1 MMSAYQDDARNGGKP
16 GCPSEEAS
24 EQART
29 PHEHARRRRLTL
41 ALAVAGLLVLFAAPA
56 GAADPVRAAGGEA
69 AGAQRGNFAGLVEIR
84 GGRKIYLECRGSG
97 GPTVILVSG
106 HGNAGDIWG
115 EKARVEFQEGL
126 PDRYPGLDLPVRGPA
141 VMRGVAR
148 LSRVCAYDRPNNRLL
163 DGRPSRSDP
172 VAQPVT
178 AGSSVADLHAL
189 LRAARV
195 PGPYLLVGHSFGG
208 LIVRLYASTYPR
220 QVAGLVAVEASSE
233 FVRDQ
238 LTPQQNALVE
248 QLSVEADSV
257 PGIDPPLEIADF
269 YTSFDQMIRAK
280 AARPLRPTLPM
291 VVLTRGLPALPL
303 PPDLALPPG
312 FPDVDTLDRT
322 WRTAQGWLAAL
333 VPYARHVIARKSEHY
348 VQTEQPELVID
359 SVRRELRMVRPTTVR
374 CRGGG
379 DSCRA
384 RVSLAG
390 GASHKRVT
398 IELSDTDLRLV
409 SVRPNRRRLRGAYGL
424 FDQRLRRGGSEYTF
438 GLNAVQS
445 TPAGSY
451 LVLTFRWSGRNA
463 ASSSRPTA
471 SMKRKRAAPSTPAT
485 GASGAGGR
493 SPFGT

>member
-1 MMSAYQDDARNGGKP
+1 MVSDYEADGKKGGEP
-16 GCPSEEAS
+16 VRPSEQAS

-41 ALAVAGLLVLFAAPA
+41 ALAVAGLLILFAAPA

-69 AGAQRGNFAGLVEIR
+69 AGAQRGNFAGRVEIR

-106 HGNAGDIWG
+106 HGNAADIWG
-115 EKARVEFQEGL
+115 EKARVEYQEGL
-126 PDRYPGLDLPVRGPA
+126 PELYPGLDLPVRGPA

-148 LSRVCAYDRPNNRLL
+148 LTRVCAYDRPNNRLL

-172 VAQPVT
+172 VAQPAT

-220 QVAGLVAVEASSE
+220 QVAGLVSVDASTE
-233 FVRDQ
+233 FQRDQ

-248 QLSVEADSV
+248 QLTFELDSA
-257 PGIDPPLEIADF
+257 PGFDPPLEIADF
-269 YTSFDQMIRAK
+269 KTSFDQMIRAK

-291 VVLTRGLPALPL
+291 VVLTRGLPQLL

-312 FPDVDTLDRT
+312 FPDLDTLERT

-348 VQTEQPELVID
+348 VHTAQPELVID
-359 SVRRELRMVRPTTVR
+359 AVRRELRMVRPTTVR

-390 GASHKRVT
+390 GASDKRVT

-409 SVRPNRRRLRGAYGL
+409 SVRPNRRSLRGAYGL

-451 LVLTFRWSGRNA
+451 LVFTFR
-463 ASSSRPTA
+463 
-471 SMKRKRAAPSTPAT
+471 
-485 GASGAGGR
+485 AGGGR
-493 SPFGT
+493 

>member
-1 MMSAYQDDARNGGKP
+1 VVPDYQADAKNGAEP
-16 GCPSEEAS
+16 DRPS
-24 EQART
+24 EQASEDGRT
-29 PHEHARRRRLTL
+29 PHEHARRRRLGW
-41 ALAVAGLLVLFAAPA
+41 ALAVAGLLILFAAPA

-106 HGNAGDIWG
+106 HGNAADIWG
-115 EKARVEFQEGL
+115 EKARIEYQEGL
-126 PDRYPGLDLPVRGPA
+126 PDLYPGLDLPVQGPA

-148 LSRVCAYDRPNNRLL
+148 FTRVCAYDRPNNRLL
-163 DGRPSRSDP
+163 DDRPSRSDP
-172 VAQPVT
+172 VPQPVT

-208 LIVRLYASTYPR
+208 LIARLYASTYPR
-220 QVAGLVAVEASSE
+220 QVAGLVSVDASTE
-233 FVRDQ
+233 FNRDL
-238 LTPQQNALVE
+238 LTPEQYALQE
-248 QLSVEADSV
+248 QLGIELDSV

-269 YTSFDQMIRAK
+269 SASYDQMIRAK

-291 VVLTRGLPALPL
+291 VVLTRGLPQVL
-303 PPDLALPPG
+303 PPELSLPPG
-312 FPDVDTLDRT
+312 FPDADTLNRV

-333 VPYARHVIARKSEHY
+333 VPYARHAIARKSEHY
-348 VQTEQPELVID
+348 IQTAQPKLVID
-359 SVRRELRMVRPTTVR
+359 SVRRELRMVRPATVR

-390 GASHKRVT
+390 GASDKRVT
-398 IELSDTDLRLV
+398 IELSDTDLRLT
-409 SVRPNRRRLRGAYGL
+409 SVRPNRRSLRGAYGL
-424 FDQRLRRGGSEYTF
+424 FDQRLRRGGSEYAF

-445 TPAGSY
+445 TPARSY
-451 LVLTFRWSGRNA
+451 LVFTFR
-463 ASSSRPTA
+463 
-471 SMKRKRAAPSTPAT
+471 
-485 GASGAGGR
+485 AGGGR
-493 SPFGT
+493 

>member
-1 MMSAYQDDARNGGKP
+1 MVSDYQADAKNAGKP
-16 GCPSEEAS
+16 GRPSVQAS
-24 EQART
+24 ERART

-41 ALAVAGLLVLFAAPA
+41 ALAVAGLLFLFAAPA

-69 AGAQRGNFAGLVEIR
+69 AGAQRGNFAGRVEIR

-106 HGNAGDIWG
+106 HGNAADIWG
-115 EKARVEFQEGL
+115 EKARVEWQEGL
-126 PDRYPGLDLPVRGPA
+126 FPELFPGLDLPVRGPA

-148 LSRVCAYDRPNNRLL
+148 LTRVCAYDRPNNRLL

-172 VAQPVT
+172 VPQPAT
-178 AGSSVADLHAL
+178 AGSSVADLHTL

-208 LIVRLYASTYPR
+208 LIVRLYATTYPR
-220 QVAGLVAVEASSE
+220 QVAGLVSVDASTE
-233 FVRDQ
+233 FQREL
-238 LTPQQNALVE
+238 LTPQQNALVD
-248 QLSVEADSV
+248 QLLLELDSV

-269 YTSFDQMIRAK
+269 NTSFDQMLRAK

-291 VVLTRGLPALPL
+291 VVLTRGLPQLL
-303 PPDLALPPG
+303 PPDLVAARPG
-312 FPDVDTLDRT
+312 FPDQDTNERT
-322 WRTAQGWLAAL
+322 WRMAQGWLAAL

-348 VQTEQPELVID
+348 IQTEQPRLVID
-359 SVRRELRMVRPTTVR
+359 AVRRELRMVRPTTVR

-390 GASHKRVT
+390 GASNKRVT

-409 SVRPNRRRLRGAYGL
+409 SVRPNRRSLRGAYGL
-424 FDQRLRRGGSEYTF
+424 FGQRLRSGGSQYLVR
-438 GLNAVQS
+438 LNAVQS
-445 TPAGSY
+445 IPPGSD
-451 LVLTFRWSGRNA
+451 LIFTFR
-463 ASSSRPTA
+463 
-471 SMKRKRAAPSTPAT
+471 
-485 GASGAGGR
+485 ASGGR
-493 SPFGT
+493 

>member
-1 MMSAYQDDARNGGKP
+1 MVSDYQADATNPGKP
-16 GCPSEEAS
+16 GRPSEQAS
-24 EQART
+24 ERART

-41 ALAVAGLLVLFAAPA
+41 ALAVAGLLFLFAAPA

-69 AGAQRGNFAGLVEIR
+69 AGAQRGNFAGRVEIR

-97 GPTVILVSG
+97 RPTVILVSG
-106 HGNAGDIWG
+106 HGNAADIWG
-115 EKARVEFQEGL
+115 EKARVEWQEGL
-126 PDRYPGLDLPVRGPA
+126 FPELFPGLDLPVRGPA

-148 LSRVCAYDRPNNRLL
+148 LTRVCAYDRPNNRLL

-172 VAQPVT
+172 VPQPAT

-208 LIVRLYASTYPR
+208 LIVRLYATTYPR
-220 QVAGLVAVEASSE
+220 QVAGLVSVDASTE
-233 FVRDQ
+233 FQREL
-238 LTPQQNALVE
+238 LTPQQNALVD
-248 QLSVEADSV
+248 QLLLELDSV

-269 YTSFDQMIRAK
+269 NTSFDQMLRAK

-291 VVLTRGLPALPL
+291 VVLTRGLPQLL
-303 PPDLALPPG
+303 PPDLVAARPPG
-312 FPDVDTLDRT
+312 FPDQDTNERT
-322 WRTAQGWLAAL
+322 WRMAQGWLAAL

-348 VQTEQPELVID
+348 IQTEQPRLVID
-359 SVRRELRMVRPTTVR
+359 AVRRELRMVRPTTVR

-409 SVRPNRRRLRGAYGL
+409 SVRPNRRSLRGAYGL
-424 FDQRLRRGGSEYTF
+424 FGQRLRSGGSQYLVR
-438 GLNAVQS
+438 LNAVQS
-445 TPAGSY
+445 IPPGSD
-451 LVLTFRWSGRNA
+451 LIFTFR
-463 ASSSRPTA
+463 
-471 SMKRKRAAPSTPAT
+471 
-485 GASGAGGR
+485 ASGGR
-493 SPFGT
+493 

>member
-1 MMSAYQDDARNGGKP
+1 MVPDYQADATNAGKP
-16 GCPSEEAS
+16 GRPSEQAS
-24 EQART
+24 ERART

-41 ALAVAGLLVLFAAPA
+41 ALAVAGLLILFAAPA

-69 AGAQRGNFAGLVEIR
+69 AGAQRGNFAGRVEIR

-106 HGNAGDIWG
+106 HGNAADIWG
-115 EKARVEFQEGL
+115 EKARVEYQKGL
-126 PDRYPGLDLPVRGPA
+126 MPELFPGLDLPVRGPA
-141 VMRGVAR
+141 VLRGVAR
-148 LSRVCAYDRPNNRLL
+148 LTRVCAYDRPNNRLL
-163 DGRPSRSDP
+163 DDRPSRSDP
-172 VAQPVT
+172 VPQPAT

-208 LIVRLYASTYPR
+208 LIVRLYATTYPR
-220 QVAGLVAVEASSE
+220 QVAGIVSVDATTE
-233 FVRDQ
+233 FQRDQ

-248 QLSVEADSV
+248 QFTFEADSA

-269 YTSFDQMIRAK
+269 NTSFDQMIRAK

-291 VVLTRGLPALPL
+291 VVLTRGLPQLF
-303 PPDLALPPG
+303 PPPEALPPG
-312 FPDVDTLDRT
+312 FPDQDTNERT

-348 VQTEQPELVID
+348 IQTEQPRLVID
-359 SVRRELRMVRPTTVR
+359 AVRRELRMVRPTTVR

-390 GASHKRVT
+390 GASNKRVT
-398 IELSDTDLRLV
+398 IELSDSDLRLV
-409 SVRPNRRRLRGAYGL
+409 SVRPNRRSLRGAYGL
-424 FDQRLRRGGSEYTF
+424 FGQRLRSGGSQYLVR
-438 GLNAVQS
+438 LNAVQS
-445 TPAGSY
+445 IPPGSD
-451 LVLTFRWSGRNA
+451 LIFTFR
-463 ASSSRPTA
+463 
-471 SMKRKRAAPSTPAT
+471 
-485 GASGAGGR
+485 ASGGR
-493 SPFGT
+493 

>member
-1 MMSAYQDDARNGGKP
+1 M
-16 GCPSEEAS
+16 
-24 EQART
+24 
-29 PHEHARRRRLTL
+29 
-41 ALAVAGLLVLFAAPA
+41 
-56 GAADPVRAAGGEA
+56 
-69 AGAQRGNFAGLVEIR
+69 
-84 GGRKIYLECRGSG
+84 
-97 GPTVILVSG
+97 ILVSG
-106 HGNAGDIWG
+106 HGNAADIWG
-115 EKARVEFQEGL
+115 EKARVQYQEGL
-126 PDRYPGLDLPVRGPA
+126 PDLYPGLDLPVRGPA

-148 LSRVCAYDRPNNRLL
+148 LTRVCAYDRPNNFLL
-163 DGRPSRSDP
+163 DDRPSRSDP

-220 QVAGLVAVEASSE
+220 QVAGLVSVDASTE

-248 QLSVEADSV
+248 QLGFELDSV

-291 VVLTRGLPALPL
+291 VVLTRGLPSLPL

-312 FPDVDTLDRT
+312 FPDGDTLDRT
-322 WRTAQGWLAAL
+322 WRTAQGWLAAI

-348 VQTEQPELVID
+348 VQTEQPALVID

-390 GASHKRVT
+390 GASDKRVT

-409 SVRPNRRRLRGAYGL
+409 SVRPNRPSLRGAYGL

-451 LVLTFRWSGRNA
+451 LVFTFR
-463 ASSSRPTA
+463 
-471 SMKRKRAAPSTPAT
+471 
-485 GASGAGGR
+485 AGGGR
-493 SPFGT
+493 

>member
-1 MMSAYQDDARNGGKP
+1 MLSADQADAKNGGKT
-16 GCPSEEAS
+16 GCPSEQAS

-29 PHEHARRRRLTL
+29 AHERARRRLLTL
-41 ALAVAGLLVLFAAPA
+41 ALAVAGLLALFAVPA
-56 GAADPVRAAGGEA
+56 AAADQVRAAGGEA
-69 AGAQRGNFAGLVEIR
+69 AGAQRGSFAGLVEIR
-84 GGRKIYLECRGSG
+84 GGRRIYLECRGRG

-106 HGNAGDIWG
+106 HGNAGDVWG
-115 EKARVEFQEGL
+115 EQARVEYQEGL
-126 PDRYPGLDLPVRGPA
+126 PDLYPGLDLPVRGPA

-148 LSRVCAYDRPNNRLL
+148 MSRVCAYDRPNNRLL
-163 DGRPSRSDP
+163 DDRPSRSDP

-189 LRAARV
+189 LHAARV

-208 LIVRLYASTYPR
+208 LIARLYASTYPR
-220 QVAGLVAVEASSE
+220 QVAGLVSVEASTE

-238 LTPQQNALVE
+238 LTPQQNALLR
-248 QLSVEADSV
+248 QLGFEADSV

-269 YTSFDQMIRAK
+269 YTSFDQMTRAK

-291 VVLTRGLPALPL
+291 VVLTRGLPPVSPL
-303 PPDLALPPG
+303 PDALPPG
-312 FPDVDTLDRT
+312 FPDADTLERH

-348 VQTEQPELVID
+348 VQTAQPELVID
-359 SVRRELRMVRPTTVR
+359 AVRRELRMVRPTTVR

-390 GASHKRVT
+390 GASDKRVT

-409 SVRPNRRRLRGAYGL
+409 SVRPNRPSLRGAYGL
-424 FDQRLRRGGSEYTF
+424 VDQRLRRGGSEYTF
-438 GLNAVQS
+438 GLDAVQS
-445 TPAGSY
+445 TPAGSN
-451 LVLTFRWSGRNA
+451 LVFTFR
-463 ASSSRPTA
+463 
-471 SMKRKRAAPSTPAT
+471 
-485 GASGAGGR
+485 AGGG
-493 SPFGT
+493 S

>member
-1 MMSAYQDDARNGGKP
+1 M
-16 GCPSEEAS
+16 
-24 EQART
+24 

-41 ALAVAGLLVLFAAPA
+41 ALAVAGLLVLFVAPA
-56 GAADPVRAAGGEA
+56 GAADPVRAAGGEV

-106 HGNAGDIWG
+106 HGNAADIWG
-115 EKARVEFQEGL
+115 EKARVQYQEGL
-126 PDRYPGLDLPVRGPA
+126 PDLYPGLDLPVRGPA

-148 LSRVCAYDRPNNRLL
+148 LTRVCAYDRPNNRLL
-163 DGRPSRSDP
+163 DDRPSRSDP

-220 QVAGLVAVEASSE
+220 QVAGLVSVDASTE

-248 QLSVEADSV
+248 QLSFEADSV

-291 VVLTRGLPALPL
+291 VVLSRGLPLL
-303 PPDLALPPG
+303 SPPPGALPPG
-312 FPDVDTLDRT
+312 FPDADTLERQ

-348 VQTEQPELVID
+348 VQTEQPALVID

-390 GASHKRVT
+390 GASDKRVT

-409 SVRPNRRRLRGAYGL
+409 SVRPNRPLLRGAYGL

-451 LVLTFRWSGRNA
+451 LVFTFR
-463 ASSSRPTA
+463 
-471 SMKRKRAAPSTPAT
+471 
-485 GASGAGGR
+485 AGGGR
-493 SPFGT
+493 

>member
-220 QVAGLVAVEASSE
+220 QVAGLV
-233 FVRDQ
+233 
-238 LTPQQNALVE
+238 
-248 QLSVEADSV
+248 
-257 PGIDPPLEIADF
+257 
-269 YTSFDQMIRAK
+269 
-280 AARPLRPTLPM
+280 
-291 VVLTRGLPALPL
+291 
-303 PPDLALPPG
+303 
-312 FPDVDTLDRT
+312 
-322 WRTAQGWLAAL
+322 
-333 VPYARHVIARKSEHY
+333 
-348 VQTEQPELVID
+348 
-359 SVRRELRMVRPTTVR
+359 
-374 CRGGG
+374 
-379 DSCRA
+379 
-384 RVSLAG
+384 
-390 GASHKRVT
+390 
-398 IELSDTDLRLV
+398 
-409 SVRPNRRRLRGAYGL
+409 
-424 FDQRLRRGGSEYTF
+424 
-438 GLNAVQS
+438 
-445 TPAGSY
+445 
-451 LVLTFRWSGRNA
+451 
-463 ASSSRPTA
+463 
-471 SMKRKRAAPSTPAT
+471 
-485 GASGAGGR
+485 
-493 SPFGT
+493 

>member
-1 MMSAYQDDARNGGKP
+1 MVSDYQADAKN
-16 GCPSEEAS
+16 
-24 EQART
+24 
-29 PHEHARRRRLTL
+29 EHARRRRLTL
-41 ALAVAGLLVLFAAPA
+41 ALAVAGLLILFAAPA
-56 GAADPVRAAGGEA
+56 GAADPARAAGGEA

-106 HGNAGDIWG
+106 HGNAADIWG
-115 EKARVEFQEGL
+115 EKARVQYQEGL
-126 PDRYPGLDLPVRGPA
+126 PDLYPGLDLPVRGPA

-148 LSRVCAYDRPNNRLL
+148 LTRVCAYDRPNNRLL
-163 DGRPSRSDP
+163 DDRPSRSDP
-172 VAQPVT
+172 VPQPAT

-208 LIVRLYASTYPR
+208 LIARLYASTYPR
-220 QVAGLVAVEASSE
+220 QVAGLVSVDASTE
-233 FVRDQ
+233 FNRDL
-238 LTPQQNALVE
+238 LTPEQYALQE
-248 QLSVEADSV
+248 QLGIELDSV

-269 YTSFDQMIRAK
+269 NTSFDQMIRAK

-291 VVLTRGLPALPL
+291 VVLTRGLPQLL

-312 FPDVDTLDRT
+312 FPDGDTLERT
-322 WRTAQGWLAAL
+322 WRTAQGWLAAI

-348 VQTEQPELVID
+348 VQTEQPALVID

-384 RVSLAG
+384 TVSLAG
-390 GASHKRVT
+390 GASDKRLT

-409 SVRPNRRRLRGAYGL
+409 SVRPNRPSLRGAYGL

-451 LVLTFRWSGRNA
+451 LVFTFR
-463 ASSSRPTA
+463 
-471 SMKRKRAAPSTPAT
+471 
-485 GASGAGGR
+485 AGGGR
-493 SPFGT
+493 

>member
-1 MMSAYQDDARNGGKP
+1 MVSDYQADAKN
-16 GCPSEEAS
+16 
-24 EQART
+24 
-29 PHEHARRRRLTL
+29 EHARRRRLTL
-41 ALAVAGLLVLFAAPA
+41 ALAVAGLLILFAAPA
-56 GAADPVRAAGGEA
+56 GAADPARAAGGEA

-106 HGNAGDIWG
+106 HGNAADIWG
-115 EKARVEFQEGL
+115 EKARVEYQEGL
-126 PDRYPGLDLPVRGPA
+126 PELYPGLDLPVRGPA

-148 LSRVCAYDRPNNRLL
+148 LTRVCAYDRPNNRLL

-172 VAQPVT
+172 VAQPAT

-220 QVAGLVAVEASSE
+220 QVAGLVSVDASTE
-233 FVRDQ
+233 FQRDQ

-248 QLSVEADSV
+248 QLTFELDSA
-257 PGIDPPLEIADF
+257 PGFDPPLEIADF
-269 YTSFDQMIRAK
+269 KTSFDQMIRAK

-291 VVLTRGLPALPL
+291 VVLTRGLPQLL

-312 FPDVDTLDRT
+312 FPDLDTLERT

-348 VQTEQPELVID
+348 VHTAQPELVID
-359 SVRRELRMVRPTTVR
+359 AVRRELRMVRPTTVR

-390 GASHKRVT
+390 GASDKRVT

-409 SVRPNRRRLRGAYGL
+409 SVRPNRRSLRGAYGL

-451 LVLTFRWSGRNA
+451 LVFTFR
-463 ASSSRPTA
+463 
-471 SMKRKRAAPSTPAT
+471 
-485 GASGAGGR
+485 AGGGR
-493 SPFGT
+493 

>member
-1 MMSAYQDDARNGGKP
+1 MVSDCQADAKNRGKP
-16 GCPSEEAS
+16 GRPS
-24 EQART
+24 EQAS
-29 PHEHARRRRLTL
+29 EHARTPCEHVRHGRLTL
-41 ALAVAGLLVLFAAPA
+41 ALAVAGLLILFAPPA

-106 HGNAGDIWG
+106 HGNAADIWG
-115 EKARVEFQEGL
+115 EKARVEYQEGL
-126 PDRYPGLDLPVRGPA
+126 PDLYPGLQLPVRGPA
-141 VMRGVAR
+141 VMRGAAR
-148 LSRVCAYDRPNNRLL
+148 LSRVCAYDRPNNFLL
-163 DGRPSRSDP
+163 DDRPSRSDP

-220 QVAGLVAVEASSE
+220 QVAGLVSIEASTE

-248 QLSVEADSV
+248 QVSFEADSV

-269 YTSFDQMIRAK
+269 YTSYDQMIRAK

-303 PPDLALPPG
+303 PPHLALPPG

-390 GASHKRVT
+390 GASDKRVT

-409 SVRPNRRRLRGAYGL
+409 SVRPNRPSLRGAYGL

-451 LVLTFRWSGRNA
+451 LVFTFRAVGA
-463 ASSSRPTA
+463 AE
-471 SMKRKRAAPSTPAT
+471 AAAD
-485 GASGAGGR
+485 GGGR
-493 SPFGT
+493 VDGPGWGSA